1 MAARGEFSSKT
12 AFILAASGSAIGL
25 GNIWGFPIQ
34 VASNGGGAFVF
45 TYIILTFLLAYP
57 ILMAELVI
65 GRHAKA
71 DTVKSITTVSG
82 PKTRPLAYLTGYW
95 GMLTAS
101 LILSFYAI
109 VAGWM
114 IAFGLSSA
122 AEIFGLTNISQWL
135 KSFSLS
141 RNLVFCVL
149 FYSLT
154 VAIVGNGVAGGI
166 ERWSTRLMP
175 VLIVLII
182 LLIGYIATQPGAAE
196 GWRVYLKPDFAR
208 ILNPDLLISALGQ
221 AFFSLSLG
229 VGTMMVYGSYIS
241 KSENLP
247 KLGATVAAMDIGIAV
262 LAGLLVIPAMYVA
275 LHNGVTIYD
284 EAGKLLESDSLIFN
298 VLPQLFDTMGVT
310 GIVVSLLFFA
320 LMTIAALTSSI
331 SMLEVPVAYAADS
344 HGMSRKHAAWSVGLV
359 ILVVS
364 LVIIFNFAT
373 LFGLVISITTK
384 YSEPLIGIL
393 FCIFAGWVWQRDKLL
408 GELKHGKPDI
418 QETLFWKIWPTYVRF
433 VCPLIILAVFV
444 RSVPWLNSWFG
455 ALLG

>member
-1 MAARGEFSSKT
+1 MAVRGEFSSKT
-12 AFILAASGSAIGL
+12 AFVLAASGSAIGL
-25 GNIWGFPIQ
+25 GNIWGFPIN

-45 TYIILTFLLAYP
+45 VYIVLTFLLAYP

-71 DTVKSITTVSG
+71 DTVTSIVAVSG
-82 PKTRPLAYLTGYW
+82 SKTRPLAFVTGYW

-114 IAFGLSSA
+114 VAFGLASA
-122 AEIFGLTNISQWL
+122 LEMIGFINIKQWL
-135 KSFSLS
+135 IDFSLS
-141 RNLVFCVL
+141 RNLIFCGL
-149 FYSLT
+149 FYCLT
-154 VAIVGNGVAGGI
+154 ISIVASGVSGGI

-175 VLIVLII
+175 LLIVLII
-182 LLIGYIATQPGAAE
+182 LLIGYIATQEGAAE
-196 GWRVYLKPDFAR
+196 GWRVYLQPDFSR
-208 ILNPDLLISALGQ
+208 ILNPNLVISALGQ

-229 VGTMMVYGSYIS
+229 VGTMMIYGSYIS

-284 EAGKLLESDSLIFN
+284 DAGQLIDSDRLIFT
-298 VLPQLFDTMGVT
+298 VLPALFDTMGVA
-310 GIVVSLLFFA
+310 GVVVSFLFFS

-331 SMLEVPVAYAADS
+331 SMLEVPVAYAKES
-344 HGMSRKHAAWSVGLV
+344 HQLSRRRAAWLVGLV
-359 ILVVS
+359 VFAIS
-364 LVIIFNFAT
+364 VIIIINFAA
-373 LFGLVISITTK
+373 LFGFVINLTTK

-393 FCIFAGWVWQRDKLL
+393 FCLFAGWVWNRNQLL
-408 GELKHGKPDI
+408 AELKQGNPDI
-418 QETLFWKIWPTYVRF
+418 EQSLFWKIWPTYVRF
-433 VCPLIILAVFV
+433 VCPIIVLGVFIH
-444 RSVPWLNSWFG
+444 SFG
-455 ALLG
+455 LLKI